1 MVPDVLI
8 RDLDPATL
16 SRLDA
21 VAARSGQSRNALLR
35 TILTEYAHRQPD
47 GDLSSEEIEAFTTST
62 RLLLDQEQRA
72 AAWRR

>member
-1 MVPDVLI
+1 VPDVLI

-35 TILTEYAHRQPD
+35 TILTEYAHRQPE
-47 GDLSSEEIEAFTTST
+47 GDLSSDEIDAFASST
-62 RLLLDQEQRA
+62 HRLLDEEQRA